1 MVDYQ
6 PLGDSGLVVSMVGI
20 GCNAFGTR
28 IDQDSVDDVVDPA
41 LENGVN
47 FFDTADTYGRG
58 LSEEMLGRALQ
69 GRRQDVVVATKFGM
83 DMEGANGPDH
93 GARASRRYVRRA
105 VEASLRRLQ
114 TDHIDLYQLHQPDL
128 VTPLEETL
136 SALGELVAE
145 GKVRY
150 VGCSNF
156 AAWEVADAHHHARSL
171 GVPGFITAQNEYSL
185 YNRVA
190 EDELLPACRALGLS
204 VLPYFP
210 LAYGLLTG
218 KYKRGQDAP
227 QGSRLSAEGQRR
239 RLVNA
244 DFDRIDALRQFADSR
259 AIDLLT
265 LSISGL
271 LAQSGVGS
279 VIAGVSRPEQVARNV
294 AAAGWRPTRSD
305 LEELATVNRDALPGM
320 SHRTYALRG

>member
-1 MVDYQ
+1 MDYQ

-28 IDQDSVDDVVDPA
+28 IDQDTVDDIVDAA
-41 LENGVN
+41 LDAGVN

-83 DMEGANGPDH
+83 DMDGANGPDH

-128 VTPLEETL
+128 VTPMEETL
-136 SALGELVAE
+136 SALGELVVE

-150 VGCSNF
+150 IGCSNF
-156 AAWEVADAHHHARSL
+156 AAWEVADAHHVARQL
-171 GVPGFITAQNEYSL
+171 GVPGYISAQNEYSL

-218 KYKRGQDAP
+218 KYERGEDAP
-227 QGSRLSAEGQRR
+227 TGSRLSAEGQRR
-239 RLVNA
+239 RLQNA
-244 DFDRIDALRQFADSR
+244 DFDRIDALQAFADSR

-265 LSISGL
+265 LAVSGL
-271 LAQSGVGS
+271 LAQAGVGS
-279 VIAGVSRPEQVARNV
+279 VIAGVSRPDQVARNV
-294 AAAGWRPTRSD
+294 GAASWRPARSD
-305 LEELATVNRDALPGM
+305 LEELAGLNRDPLPGM
-320 SHRTYALRG
+320 SHRTYARRG

>member
-6 PLGDSGLVVSMVGI
+6 PLGDSGLVVSTVGI

-28 IDQDSVDDVVDPA
+28 IDQDTVDDVVDAA
-41 LENGVN
+41 LDAGVN

-93 GARASRRYVRRA
+93 GARASRRYIRRA

-136 SALGELVAE
+136 SALGELVVE

-156 AAWEVADAHHHARSL
+156 AAWEVADAHHHARAL
-171 GVPGFITAQNEYSL
+171 GVPGFISAQNEYSL

-204 VLPYFP
+204 LLPYFP

-218 KYKRGQDAP
+218 KYKRGEEAP
-227 QGSRLSAEGQRR
+227 QGSRLSAESQRR
-239 RLVNA
+239 RLQNA
-244 DFDRIDALRQFADSR
+244 DFDRIDALQEFADSR
-259 AIDLLT
+259 SVDLLT
-265 LSISGL
+265 LAVSGL
-271 LAQSGVGS
+271 LGQAGVGS
-279 VIAGVSRPEQVARNV
+279 VIAGVSRPSQVTRNV
-294 AAAGWRPTRSD
+294 EAAAWRPTRTD
-305 LEELATVNRDALPGM
+305 LEELATINRDPLPGM
-320 SHRTYALRG
+320 SHRTYARTR